1 MEFAEYGIKYSKDAR
16 RSRREIPTEH
26 LPVLDEIENDLAE
39 DPDKHSDRLIPVSR
53 DGRCFVYSHPSPPI
67 QVTFE
72 IDREDKI
79 IYFRHFVELALQVRK
94 TIFISYSHKDSE
106 WLQKLRIFLSVLE
119 QEGLIKLWD
128 DQQIQPGVL
137 WEKQIK
143 EILDSAA
150 AGILLVSQDFLASNF
165 IRDTELPSLLDSAVT
180 QGKKIFWIPLSPS
193 TVFDSHKEITKYQS
207 LLPDPATSLEERSD
221 AEQKKAFVQISRSLR
236 DAVASH

>member
-137 WEKQIK
+137 
-143 EILDSAA
+143 
-150 AGILLVSQDFLASNF
+150 VSQDFLASNF